1 MAPCNHKRYSGGN
14 FRDINCVP
22 NIYGFTCVIWKSA
35 IVVSMALQVQKKNS
49 EFLNQNVNLCL

>member
-1 MAPCNHKRYSGGN
+1 MQSQEIQWGN

-35 IVVSMALQVQKKNS
+35 IIVSMALQVQKKNS